1 MYLDIYA
8 ASERSAKVQTSSC
21 TDICN
26 SGDNEASDICIWNV
40 TKLVSLIGPRPHNMD
55 CDPQYGWR
63 RMDLWYMD
71 LEQGRRVTTLFNLMT
86 KYFFCEADLWGN
98 VYFITT
104 IIYCRRSQTQYLSTL
119 QSMWLPRGDVGRH
132 FASQETPSNCY
143 LSTAPDWDWNPYIL
157 PPLWQPSPVLLPCP
171 RALCPAGPGR
181 GLLNSLTPRRRAE
194 TRDLHS
200 PNNA

>member
-26 SGDNEASDICIWNV
+26 SGDNEASDICIWDV
-40 TKLVSLIGPRPHNMD
+40 TKLVSLIGRGPHNMD

-104 IIYCRRSQTQYLSTL
+104 I
-119 QSMWLPRGDVGRH
+119 
-132 FASQETPSNCY
+132 
-143 LSTAPDWDWNPYIL
+143 STAGAHRHNIYSTINVASTWRLGPHSDHSAAYFIFCCEKSGHSRWLYACAAGEQHI
-157 PPLWQPSPVLLPCP
+157 SLLCEHHF
-171 RALCPAGPGR
+171 L
-181 GLLNSLTPRRRAE
+181 
-194 TRDLHS
+194 
-200 PNNA
+200 

>member
-8 ASERSAKVQTSSC
+8 ATERSAKVQTSSC

-26 SGDNEASDICIWNV
+26 SGDNEASDIFIWNV
-40 TKLVSLIGPRPHNMD
+40 TKLVSLIGRGPHNMD

-104 IIYCRRSQTQYLSTL
+104 I
-119 QSMWLPRGDVGRH
+119 
-132 FASQETPSNCY
+132 
-143 LSTAPDWDWNPYIL
+143 STAGAHRHLLYNQCGFHVETWAGIL
-157 PPLWQPSPVLLPCP
+157 
-171 RALCPAGPGR
+171 RR
-181 GLLNSLTPRRRAE
+181 KRRRAIAIYLLRRTE
-194 TRDLHS
+194 TGILTFSPHCDNPDLSCCRVLVHWAQLVPAAAYLTHWHRGGEPRARPS
-200 PNNA
+200 FPE